1 MKETKI
7 TKKMANSKFAKKI
20 IATSG
25 ILSSAVIGVIP
36 AYAASS
42 GNAKTLAG
50 DAVGTV
56 VTVMQYVGA
65 LLGVWA
71 LAQLFLAF
79 KNEDADSKSRAMM
92 TLMASILLVC
102 IKPIASAIART
113 AGLTIGNGWL

>member
-7 TKKMANSKFAKKI
+7 TKKMADFKFAKKI
-20 IATSG
+20 MATSG
-25 ILSSAVIGVIP
+25 ILLSAVIGVIP
-36 AYAASS
+36 AYAAS
-42 GNAKTLAG
+42 NAKTLAG
-50 DAVGTV
+50 NAVGTV

-92 TLMASILLVC
+92 TLMAAILLVC
-102 IKPIASAIART
+102 IKPIASAIASA
-113 AGLTIGNGWL
+113 AGLTIGSGWL